1 MNANVRLLRPQ
12 DPVRFARLAEWTVD
26 LPSNRLVRGEREIR
40 PTPKAMAVLRQ
51 LMLAGGAPLTRN
63 ELLDRVWR
71 DAYPT
76 DDVLTHAITELRRAL
91 EDDPRVPRY
100 IETIPKV
107 GYRLLPPVEW
117 LERLGDTA
125 APTVTD
131 LPAPASE
138 SPPPETPPRSPRAL
152 FGALLALCALAL
164 LLPWI
169 GMRRTDETAQPAAA
183 LTTLPKLAIKPVTA
197 DPNSEQFPAISPDG
211 STVAYA
217 ASIGDDGMSRI
228 FIRGLNGSAPIALTH
243 GKAEQEIYP
252 VWSPDGTQVALVRQ
266 MENDCR
272 IVVVAALGGY
282 EREVTSCAPN
292 LVDYFDWGPDGKS
305 LVVMRYQR
313 EGKNAGGSAIQFVDL
328 ESGAV
333 HYFDYDRN
341 TNLPDVQPRVS
352 PDGRRI
358 AFRRGAVPYSDIYVV
373 DATGGAVRQLTHLR
387 AQLLGYDWAPDGR
400 HIVFSSDHDGRQ
412 QLYLLDVD
420 TRAISP
426 LGVNGATF
434 PTVSRKHPVVVYQQD
449 NSDLNLLSLH
459 IEANAKDTPQ
469 TLVASTRAEYW
480 PAYSPRDDRLAFVS
494 DRSGDAQLWMQPADG
509 GAPFQLTHHTALDV
523 ALPSWSPDAHRVA
536 YVVRGGGHSELYVV
550 DVDSGQSRR
559 VSDAG
564 ENVRFGSFSADGA
577 SLLYV
582 SDRSGSWQLWRR
594 PLGGGPGEVVGH
606 QSAFTAADIGD
617 GRIYLTHARDDGLYA
632 LDPANGEEA
641 RLTGAIR
648 YWNMYAW
655 QVVRGGVYYQAE
667 PPKLPPGEPMG
678 PALYFLPFSGG
689 PPSIVRVFPNTVRTA
704 YFSISADGRRAVTS
718 VLARDDTDV
727 MQVDLSPLLGS
738 GG

>member
-1 MNANVRLLRPQ
+1 M
-12 DPVRFARLAEWTVD
+12 RFARLAEWTVD

-91 EDDPRVPRY
+91 EDEPRVPRY

-117 LERLGDTA
+117 LDRLGETA
-125 APTVTD
+125 SPAVADVPAQAPEPS
-131 LPAPASE
+131 LPE
-138 SPPPETPPRSPRAL
+138 IPPRSPRAL
-152 FGALLALCALAL
+152 FGAMLALCVLAL

-169 GMRRTDETAQPAAA
+169 GMRHGDETSATPAAA
-183 LTTLPKLAIKPVTA
+183 LTTLPALTIKPVTT
-197 DPNSEQFPAISPDG
+197 DPNSETFPAISPDG

-217 ASIGDDGMSRI
+217 ATIGDDGMSRI

-266 MENDCR
+266 MENECR

-313 EGKNAGGSAIQFVDL
+313 DGANSGGSAIQFVDL

-434 PTVSRKHPVVVYQQD
+434 PTVSRKHPIVVYQQD

-459 IEANAKDTPQ
+459 IEANAKETPQ

-480 PAYSPRDDRLAFVS
+480 PAYSPKDDRLVFVS
-494 DRSGDAQLWMQPADG
+494 DRSGEAQLWMQPAEA
-509 GAPFQLTHHTALDV
+509 GAPFQLTHHPALDV
-523 ALPSWSPDAHRVA
+523 ALPNWSPDARRVA
-536 YVVRGGGHSELYVV
+536 YVARGGGHSELYVV

-559 VSDAG
+559 MSEAG

-582 SDRSGSWQLWRR
+582 SDRSGSWQLWRK
-594 PLGGGPGEVVGH
+594 PLAGGPGEQVS
-606 QSAFTAADIGD
+606 QNSAFNASDIGD
-617 GRIYLTHARDDGLYA
+617 GNIYLTHARDDGLYA
-632 LDPANGEEA
+632 LNTSTGEEE
-641 RLTGAIR
+641 RLTGVIR

-655 QVVRGGVYYQAE
+655 QVVRGGMYYMAE

-678 PALYFLPFSGG
+678 PTLYFKPFAGG
-689 PPSIVRVFPNTVRTA
+689 PPSIVRTFPSSTRTA
-704 YFSISADGRRAVTS
+704 YFSISADGNRAVAS

-727 MQVDLSPLLGS
+727 MQVDLSPLLGN